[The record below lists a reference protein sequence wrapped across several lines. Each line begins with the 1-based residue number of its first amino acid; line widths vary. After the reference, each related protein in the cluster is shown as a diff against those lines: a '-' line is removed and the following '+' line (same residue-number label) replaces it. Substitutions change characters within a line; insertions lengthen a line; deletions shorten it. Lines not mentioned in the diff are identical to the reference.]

1 MAVALRQ
8 LNPIY
13 KKGLKSFFKVLT
25 LCFYNPWHCVCVFQ
39 GYRKEILNRVMM
51 LIFLFLRLSCIDCL
65 FFKKKNLEE
74 VEVSISQL
82 LSQFLRNFFGFCLY
96 TFIKDI

>member
-1 MAVALRQ
+1 
-8 LNPIY
+8 
-13 KKGLKSFFKVLT
+13 
-25 LCFYNPWHCVCVFQ
+25 
-39 GYRKEILNRVMM
+39 M